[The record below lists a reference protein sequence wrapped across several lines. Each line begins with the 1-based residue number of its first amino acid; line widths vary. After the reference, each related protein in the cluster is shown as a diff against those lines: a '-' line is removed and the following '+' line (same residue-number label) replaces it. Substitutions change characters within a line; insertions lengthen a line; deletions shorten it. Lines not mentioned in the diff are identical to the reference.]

1 MICIAYVSCVLTY
14 TVRCLLMICTS
25 VQCLFLWCLL
35 CCIVS
40 KSFSR
45 FTKASWVTI
54 PQQPSHSTYPTRA
67 CIESVKH
74 RNRNRHYSC
83 YGNRFY
89 GNHFFSDTSCVYTC
103 DMLSPHLF
111 CAYVC
116 RSRSMRGIRS
126 SYVTG

>member
-1 MICIAYVSCVLTY
+1 MHNVCIMCMYIYSEVLTHDMY
-14 TVRCLLMICTS
+14 ICAVFIS
-25 VQCLFLWCLL
+25 MVFVMLYC
-35 CCIVS
+35 V
-40 KSFSR
+40 KSFSC
-45 FTKASWVTI
+45 FTKASWITI
-54 PQQPSHSTYPTRA
+54 PRQPSHSTYPTLA

-83 YGNRFY
+83 YGNCFY

-103 DMLSPHLF
+103 DMLSPHLSL

-116 RSRSMRGIRS
+116 RSRSTRGIRS